1 VPEAANQRFMVHGDE
16 ATKEDIRDK
25 LTTIYGTK
33 GFTPGCDTI
42 DDKGAQGVK
51 NDNSASKSVLGM
63 DYIPLE
69 TTLKDMT
76 DAMIASGVV
85 KSTEE
90 EKSWWQKL
98 FG

>member
-1 VPEAANQRFMVHGDE
+1 
-16 ATKEDIRDK
+16 
-25 LTTIYGTK
+25 
-33 GFTPGCDTI
+33 
-42 DDKGAQGVK
+42 
-51 NDNSASKSVLGM
+51 M

-90 EKSWWQKL
+90 EKSWW
-98 FG
+98 